1 VVQGAIPVS
10 GPRTRVRTNG
20 RKTKCAEKTPMRI
33 AWGVLVR
40 GQDFEASRLDQAIAR
55 SG

>member
-1 VVQGAIPVS
+1 
-10 GPRTRVRTNG
+10 VRRENADAH
-20 RKTKCAEKTPMRI
+20 RL
-33 AWGVLVR
+33 GVLVR